1 MALSDLLDSLAKPNP
16 TFPDGDEDFGDN
28 TTAQLSV
35 HGTEDDAKDG
45 DQIQKST
52 KLKRQ
57 AASLLSDTDT
67 RYAGRKTTRKDLM
80 QDSGKGDSEDGV
92 SSHDND
98 DDDEDGEEDDDDAED
113 GEEDDDD
120 SNDGDEDIAG
130 FRQLLQ
136 KKSLGSDGLKQS
148 SEIEDDDGDD
158 DDDAMAEDMDGN
170 DGDDDD
176 DDDEGDDGDSGS
188 DASGDGDSDKDAESE
203 EPAGQ
208 KESMDIE
215 DPGVNMMKQL
225 SNMSS
230 DKQKGL
236 AVQTQLGL
244 LDNLLEGRIKLQRA
258 VSFVNQIPQ
267 PSTWHHF
274 QALGKDKYTSAV
286 HSVQNQLCH
295 LLNTLI
301 HLQTSLLLKDTQ
313 TRHIVTGEEMS
324 KDGDSKND
332 DIEDEDDEEIPSD
345 DEGEVTVNPQ
355 SSVTVDCKV
364 KKRKLLPP
372 QIRGFLAKRARKF
385 ETCRNAVIQKW
396 DTKTRLAS
404 GKLNKKSF
412 SALEQSALKQ
422 IEQVL
427 YDRERLIKRT
437 QIQRSSYKIYGQPE
451 KEESIT
457 DDRDDPVAVSKE
469 EQDKNTRE
477 TEIFDDSDFYH
488 LLLQD
493 FIRKKSMI
501 GNDASSVNRQYQ
513 EIQQLRDKKK
523 RNVDPRA
530 SKGRKLR

>member
-113 GEEDDDD
+113 DDDD
-120 SNDGDEDIAG
+120 GED
-130 FRQLLQ
+130 
-136 KKSLGSDGLKQS
+136 
-148 SEIEDDDGDD
+148 DD

-170 DGDDDD
+170 DGDD

-203 EPAGQ
+203 EPAEQ

-457 DDRDDPVAVSKE
+457 DDRVS
-469 EQDKNTRE
+469 T
-477 TEIFDDSDFYH
+477 
-488 LLLQD
+488 
-493 FIRKKSMI
+493 
-501 GNDASSVNRQYQ
+501 
-513 EIQQLRDKKK
+513 
-523 RNVDPRA
+523 
-530 SKGRKLR
+530 